1 MTFAIQLENLH
12 ATSLYDEPR
21 LYLSFLLYHRF
32 FNYVSGVAV
41 CLSMCVK
48 SR

>member
-12 ATSLYDEPR
+12 PTSLYDEPR

-32 FNYVSGVAV
+32 LDYVSGVAIS
-41 CLSMCVK
+41 LSMCVK